1 MNYPDWQPA
10 TSLAGETSANLSQHV
25 GWRLYLRRHNT
36 PQVANI
42 AILAHLRTVV
52 AFIPVF
58 SNIFKRTTKRRSRS
72 FESLLRLSAE
82 TFRIRSAASKFR
94 FKIKFSPVRSIVRA
108 ASDSHCNPCCQQR
121 IGNSHRSVA
130 VRIRS
135 RKGSSSPISSAQRI
149 ISSESVMLIAPSPF
163 TSPAKHAA
171 AGSLPQCSAA
181 GSLKRIC
188 RSKNQPT
195 KPAPDASAV

>member
-10 TSLAGETSANLSQHV
+10 TSRRETSANLSQHV

-52 AFIPVF
+52 
-58 SNIFKRTTKRRSRS
+58 KRLFPFFQIYLSGKRTKRRSRS
-72 FESLLRLSAE
+72 FESLLRLSA
-82 TFRIRSAASKFR
+82 RNISDQAPPLKFR

-135 RKGSSSPISSAQRI
+135 RKGQFIADFQCAAHNKQRI
-149 ISSESVMLIAPSPF
+149 RDVNRAVSVHIARK
-163 TSPAKHAA
+163 T
-171 AGSLPQCSAA
+171 
-181 GSLKRIC
+181 C
-188 RSKNQPT
+188 RCTDSFRNVQQW
-195 KPAPDASAV
+195 VR